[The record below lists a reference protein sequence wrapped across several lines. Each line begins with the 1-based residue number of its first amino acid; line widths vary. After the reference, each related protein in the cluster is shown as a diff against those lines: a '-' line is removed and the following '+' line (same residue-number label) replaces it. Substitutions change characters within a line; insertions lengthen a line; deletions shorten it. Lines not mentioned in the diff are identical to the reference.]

1 MRCWTRRVVVT
12 MANRLETWDTALAAA
27 AEATRC
33 SCVQSDQDV
42 DCPQH
47 GLKAMAAKPYVREKK
62 VENRLRALSKKHS
75 DKCMVE
81 KHESP
86 GRRGVPDDLITWG
99 HPLCI
104 MELIETKAPKGERK
118 KHQKRD
124 HEVRARFGIKVH
136 TLYTVDEVESYFAT
150 MLKLMSLT

>member
-1 MRCWTRRVVVT
+1 MESE
-12 MANRLETWDTALAAA
+12 NALA
-27 AEATRC
+27 E
-33 SCVQSDQDV
+33 
-42 DCPQH
+42 
-47 GLKAMAAKPYVREKK
+47 AAKAALLLPELPQRYVRENK
-62 VENRLRALSKKHS
+62 VENRLRSLAKKHK

-104 MELIETKAPKGERK
+104 MELIETKAPKGARAL
-118 KHQKRD
+118 HQKRD
-124 HEVRARFGIKVH
+124 HKKRKRLGIHVH
-136 TLYTVDEVESYFAT
+136 TLYTVEEIDAYFNM

>member
-1 MRCWTRRVVVT
+1 MKYPVAVLDAEDNAV
-12 MANRLETWDTALAAA
+12 AAA
-27 AEATRC
+27 AEAALLLPELP
-33 SCVQSDQDV
+33 V
-42 DCPQH
+42 
-47 GLKAMAAKPYVREKK
+47 YIREGK
-62 VENRLRALSKKHS
+62 VENRLRALAKKHS
-75 DKCMVE
+75 DVCMVE

-124 HEVRARFGIKVH
+124 HEVRARYGIKVH
-136 TLYTVDEVESYFAT
+136 TLYTVAEIDAYFTT
-150 MLKLMSLT
+150 MLNLMSLV